1 MRLEITN
8 LTGMTL
14 VTAGSAQHRSVS
26 IDKAPVVLDREAWD
40 HTLACA
46 PSFGR
51 MVERGVIRVRELDV
65 GLEGASPSPEPDE
78 SPEPAQPIADA
89 ATPDPVVEPAPPV
102 TQPRQQGGGKRRR

>member
-1 MRLEITN
+1 MRLEIMN

-14 VTAGSAQHRSVS
+14 VTAGSATCRSVS
-26 IDKAPVVLDREAWD
+26 IDKLPVVLDREAWD

-65 GLEGASPSPEPDE
+65 EPEGASPSPEPDE
-78 SPEPAQPIADA
+78 SPELAQPIAEV
-89 ATPDPVVEPAPPV
+89 ATPDPVLESAPV
-102 TQPRQQGGGKRRR
+102 IVQPRQQGGGKRRR